1 MIANL
6 KKGELFLV
14 ITTESN
20 YFNAKK
26 LAKMLVAKKLAACVS
41 YEQIESVYYWNNEI
55 IEESEV
61 QLNIKVRSDLVDEL
75 YDYLKEEHSYEL
87 PQFICLNTLASKEYF
102 QWCSGSI

>member
-6 KKGELFLV
+6 KKGELVLV

-26 LAKMLVAKKLAACVS
+26 LARMLVNKRLAACVS

-55 IEESEV
+55 IEE
-61 QLNIKVRSDLVDEL
+61 
-75 YDYLKEEHSYEL
+75 
-87 PQFICLNTLASKEYF
+87 
-102 QWCSGSI
+102 